1 MDSDDLHQRMWK
13 PDLGAVDRS
22 ISRGLQDSKKP
33 RNARSKRALEKK
45 EPKLIENPKTCLFL
59 RGTTASEIVQLAII
73 DLHSLKKPNA
83 VKFTKKNPIHPFE
96 DATSLEFFSQK
107 NDASL
112 MVFGSHSKKRPHNL
126 TFIRMFGHHVL
137 DMIELFLDPTTFR
150 TLAQFKN
157 NKCAVG
163 QKPLLLFAGS
173 VFEDTTASGGPYVLL
188 KSFFID
194 FFRGELNNYVDVEGL
209 QYMVSITVGEPSD
222 EEPQPKAHLRV
233 YLIKTHRSGQR
244 LPRVEI
250 EEMGP
255 RMDFRIG
262 RVKEAEEAVMKEAL
276 KKAKQL
282 EVGFLCLRFELARK
296 EVVLIHL
303 TPQPKT
309 KKNLETDIVG
319 DKMGRIHVGKQ
330 DLGKLQTRKMK
341 GLKRGRDA
349 EAEQDEDITMVDG
362 DSDSE
367 PKRPKQSS

>member
-1 MDSDDLHQRMWK
+1 MLRQ
-13 PDLGAVDRS
+13 
-22 ISRGLQDSKKP
+22 IKP

-59 RGTTASEIVQLAII
+59 RGTTASEIVQYAIT
-73 DLHSLKKPNA
+73 DLHSLKKPNS
-83 VKFTKKNPIHPFE
+83 VKFTKKNAIHPFE

-126 TFIRMFGHHVL
+126 TLIRMFDHHVL
-137 DMIELFLDPTTFR
+137 DMIELFLDPTSFR
-150 TLAQFKN
+150 TLTQFKN

-173 VFEDTTASGGPYVLL
+173 VFDENTTSRGPYALL
-188 KSFFID
+188 KSFFVD
-194 FFRGELNNYVDVEGL
+194 FFGGGPDSYVDVEGL
-209 QYMVSITVGEPSD
+209 RYMVSIAVGEPSD
-222 EEPQPKAHLRV
+222 EEPQPKAHFRV
-233 YLIKTHRSGQR
+233 YLIQTRRSGQK

-262 RVKEAEEAVMKEAL
+262 RVKEAEESVMKEAL
-276 KKAKQL
+276 KKPRQL
-282 EVGFLCLRFELARK
+282 E
-296 EVVLIHL
+296 
-303 TPQPKT
+303 PKT
-309 KKNLETDIVG
+309 KKNVETDIVG
-319 DKMGRIHVGKQ
+319 DKLGRIHVGKQ

-349 EAEQDEDITMVDG
+349 EAQDEDITMIDG

-367 PKRPKQSS
+367 PKRPKRS